1 MNKSIVIAAAAVL
14 AAAVSAGAVEID
26 WNQDV
31 VSQIKTEMPS
41 FRPTATFAAATA
53 EQLAGGVRIEAVSR
67 GSDILEIFGK
77 SWDNQVTLT
86 TNNTGD
92 RVGAD
97 YSSCDPT
104 TENSID
110 SPPTCG
116 YASFSFPQL
125 SVSGKNVYL
134 NGALVATIHKGIFSE
149 KVKLEKGYKLK
160 AVQTKVV
167 VDGGFDRH
175 SAVKVSVY
183 LEKAN

>member
-1 MNKSIVIAAAAVL
+1 MNKSLIIAAAAVL

-31 VSQIKTEMPS
+31 MSQIKTEMPVL
-41 FRPTATFAAATA
+41 RPTATFAAPTA
-53 EQLAGGVRIEAVSR
+53 AQLAGVRIEAVAR
-67 GSDILEIFGK
+67 GNAIVETFGK
-77 SWDNQVTLT
+77 KWDDQVALI

-97 YSSCDPT
+97 YSTCDPS
-104 TENSID
+104 TESSID
-110 SPPTCG
+110 YPPTCG
-116 YASFSFPQL
+116 YASFAFPQL

-134 NGALVATIHKGIFSE
+134 NGALVATIHKGIFSD

-160 AVQTKVV
+160 SEQTKIV

-175 SAVKVSVY
+175 DAVKISVY
-183 LEKAN
+183 LEKVN